1 MIVSYKWL
9 NEFIETGMS
18 PEDMAHALTMAGL
31 EIEGLEPSGE
41 DFIFEVNV
49 TPNRSDCL
57 SVLGIARELRAITG
71 KPLKIPEH
79 KVKDTGSTEFRVEIK
94 DPELCN
100 RYAGRV
106 VRGIKMGPSPDWM
119 KEKLEKCGIRSINNI
134 VDITNYVLL
143 ELGHPLHAFDL
154 STLKGGVIKV
164 GVAGKGNSLT
174 TLDGTERK
182 LPVDALMIWDGERP
196 VAVAGVMGG
205 AETEVSDITTDI
217 FIESAWFLPASVR
230 NTSKALGL
238 STEAS
243 YRFERGTDALMLE
256 AALDRTAQLVSEIAG
271 GTVEAIVD
279 EWPLKAKPEPIK
291 ARYSYINRLLGTD
304 IPDKE
309 MLGIISRLDMEIKKE
324 KGGFT
329 LIPPA
334 YRPDMTIEADIAEEV
349 ARLYGYDNI
358 PTLSPVADISPN
370 RSGAR
375 QRGLISSIREALMN
389 FGYHDAVNYSFM
401 NPGHLDM
408 LSIPKEDLRRKAIAV
423 ANPLRA
429 EDGLMR
435 TTLVPTLVSNLAYNV
450 ARGASEVRLFEN
462 SKVFIDQG
470 GELPEEPHR
479 VGGVY
484 WHSGSARELY
494 KDDTEAFYRVKGT
507 VESLMDMLRI
517 EGVEYVPSNEPFFHP
532 GKSADLL
539 IDGKPAGYL
548 GVLSPNVMEAFE
560 IKTTQEAVVFELDLD
575 LMIDAAP
582 EKPVYTSVPRY
593 PAVERDVALMVDR
606 EVTVANIIS
615 LVKSGAPDIF
625 ESVEL
630 FDCYTGKGVP
640 EGKKSL
646 AFNLV
651 YRSPERTLTDGEVEA
666 VHNKLIGALVKET
679 GGAIRGS

>member
-9 NEFIETGMS
+9 NEFIETGLS
-18 PEDMAHALTMAGL
+18 PEDMGHKLTMAGL
-31 EIEGLEPSGE
+31 EIEGMEPSG
-41 DFIFEVNV
+41 DDTIFEVNV

-71 KPLKIPEH
+71 NTMKLPDHE
-79 KVKDTGSTEFRVEIK
+79 VKDTGSTAFKVEIK

-106 VRGIKMGPSPDWM
+106 VRGIKVGPSPEWV

-154 STLKGGVIKV
+154 NTLKGGVIKV
-164 GVAGKGNSLT
+164 GVAGKKNSIT
-174 TLDGTERK
+174 TLDGSERK
-182 LPVDALMIWDGERP
+182 LPEDALLIWDGERP
-196 VAVAGVMGG
+196 VAIAGVMGG
-205 AETEVSDITTDI
+205 AETEVTESTTDI

-230 NTSKALGL
+230 VTSKTLGL

-243 YRFERGTDALMLE
+243 YRFERGTDVLMLE
-256 AALDRTAQLVSEIAG
+256 AALDRTARLVSEIAG

-279 EWPLKAKPEPIK
+279 QWPIKAKPEPIK
-291 ARYSYINRLLGTD
+291 ARYSYLNRLLGTD
-304 IPDKE
+304 LPHREILDI
-309 MLGIISRLDMEIKKE
+309 LGRLDMEIRE
-324 KGGFT
+324 EEGGFT
-329 LIPPA
+329 LVPPA
-334 YRPDMTIEADIAEEV
+334 FRPDMTIEADIAEEV

-358 PTLSPVADISPN
+358 PTLSPLADISPN
-370 RSGAR
+370 RSGVRKRELLAA
-375 QRGLISSIREALMN
+375 IRTGMRN

-401 NPGHLDM
+401 NPAHLDL
-408 LSIPKEDLRRKAIAV
+408 LSLQPDDTRRKAIAV

-462 SKVFIDQG
+462 AKVFINFG

-479 VGGVY
+479 LGGVY
-484 WHSGSARELY
+484 WRSGSVRSLY
-494 KDDTEAFYRVKGT
+494 KDDAEPFYSLKGT
-507 VESLMDMLRI
+507 LESLLDLLRI
-517 EGVEYVPSNEPFFHP
+517 EGVEYVQSQEPFFHP
-532 GKSADLL
+532 GKCADLL
-539 IDGKPAGYL
+539 IGGNPAGYI
-548 GVLSPNVMEAFE
+548 GVLSQRVMEGFE
-560 IKTTQEAVVFELDLD
+560 IKSKQEAVVFELDLD
-575 LMIDAAP
+575 LLIASAP
-582 EKPVYTSVPRY
+582 EKPTYRPVPRY

-606 EVTVANIIS
+606 KVSVADITSVIES
-615 LVKSGAPDIF
+615 RAPEIF

-630 FDCYTGKGVP
+630 FDCYMGKGVP

-651 YRSPERTLTDGEVEA
+651 YRSPERTLTDVEVETA
-666 VHNKLIGALVKET
+666 HNKLIGSLVKET
-679 GGAIRGS
+679 GGTVRGY